1 MAAYACS
8 DALNPTFDLC
18 SGVQNAVA
26 QIVAKRR
33 TVQAGS
39 EYIHLGALIFDQ
51 LGTLLM
57 VQTCIQDV
65 ALFADGKQWV
75 LLRIVEVFLRSRSH
89 SS

>member
-33 TVQAGS
+33 TVQTVS
-39 EYIHLGALIFDQ
+39 EYIHLGVLIFDQ

-57 VQTCIQDV
+57 VQTCIKDV